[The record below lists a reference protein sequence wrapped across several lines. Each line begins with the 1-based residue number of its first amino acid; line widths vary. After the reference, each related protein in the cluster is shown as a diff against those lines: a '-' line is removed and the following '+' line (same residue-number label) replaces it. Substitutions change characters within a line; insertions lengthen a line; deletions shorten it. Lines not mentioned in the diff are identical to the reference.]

1 MKKRNNRSLQS
12 RISALLFM
20 LFCILGVI
28 SISAKMPVA
37 AVAEFVI
44 SAAMLALV
52 VISEVKM
59 NKEMSQFMSLISE
72 ESANI
77 TSEVITRFPFP
88 LLILN
93 IDGEIVWYNDFAASM
108 FDTQNLYGMLLPQLI
123 TDLKWTE
130 ILKKTDAINM
140 QISYNERQYNL
151 YGSIIKRS
159 DGNDGKNISYS
170 VMLYFNDITDSVV
183 AKKLREEEK
192 TDVAIITIDNYD
204 DVFQPMDDVKS
215 QETTVKINT
224 VVSKWVNESNGIM
237 KKTESDRYL
246 IFFEHRYLENYI
258 KNKFNIL
265 EKIRTIGEEI
275 KEPITISIGIG
286 TGGHLIENEADAKAA
301 VNMVWGRGGDQAAI
315 KDSGEFKFF
324 GSATRDYEKSTR
336 VKTRIFAFALKEMI
350 AQSDN
355 VIIMGHNAADYDS
368 YGAAVG
374 ISRAAKNAGK
384 NVYIVIDNSPA
395 IKPLFDKMQNISEY
409 SSMIISPNTAEEIA
423 GKNTLLLILDTHRPS
438 MLPAPNLIKSVSRI
452 VLIDHHRRSTEFIDN
467 LSLMYLEP
475 YASSTCELVTEILQY
490 IDDKKKMTS
499 FEATALYL
507 GIFMDTKNFVAKT
520 GVRTFEAASYLKR
533 YGINTMEIK
542 SLVNLNFDD
551 YVKRMDIIRE
561 AEIWHAD
568 IAVSVCENSFDNM
581 RVISSQAADEMLNIS
596 GIKAGFVIYQVDN
609 TVYFSARSLPDIN
622 VQLIMEKLGGGG
634 HASVAGCQIKN
645 ITLSEARERLKN
657 AIKEYIEEN

>member
-1 MKKRNNRSLQS
+1 MKKRNNRSLQCK
-12 RISALLFM
+12 ISTLLFM

-28 SISAKMPVA
+28 ALSVGKPVIA
-37 AVAEFVI
+37 AIEFVI
-44 SAAMLALV
+44 SAAMLAV
-52 VISEVKM
+52 VVVSEIKI
-59 NKEMSQFMSLISE
+59 NKEMSQFISLISE

-140 QISYNERQYNL
+140 QVSYNERQYKL

-159 DGNDGKNISYS
+159 DADSKNVSYS
-170 VMLYFNDITDSVV
+170 VLLYFNDITDSVV
-183 AKKLREEEK
+183 AKKKREDEK

-237 KKTESDRYL
+237 KKTDSDRYL

-258 KNKFNIL
+258 KNKFDIL
-265 EKIRTIGEEI
+265 EKVRAIGEEI

-286 TGGHLIENEADAKAA
+286 TGGHLIENESDAKAA
-301 VNMVWGRGGDQAAI
+301 VKMVWGRGGDQAAI

-423 GKNTLLLILDTHRPS
+423 NKNSLLLILDTHRPS
-438 MLPAPNLIKSVSRI
+438 MLPAPNLIKSVNRI

-542 SLVNLNFDD
+542 ALVSLDFDD

-561 AEIWHAD
+561 AEIWHSD

-609 TVYFSARSLPDIN
+609 TVCFSARSLPDIN
-622 VQLIMEKLGGGG
+622 VQIIMEKLGGGG

-645 ITLSEARERLKN
+645 ITLHEARELLKN
-657 AIKEYIEEN
+657 AIKEYIDEN